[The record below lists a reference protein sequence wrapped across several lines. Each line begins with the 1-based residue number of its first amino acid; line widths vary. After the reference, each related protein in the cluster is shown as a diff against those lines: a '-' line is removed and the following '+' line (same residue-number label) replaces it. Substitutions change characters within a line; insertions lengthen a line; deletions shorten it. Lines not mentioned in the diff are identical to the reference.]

1 MFKPA
6 LAELCVSQ
14 IAPISLEMNKLLEQP
29 EEIDRLL
36 EKGAGQAQAIAAPI
50 LAEVKQLI
58 GFSG

>member
-1 MFKPA
+1 
-6 LAELCVSQ
+6 
-14 IAPISLEMNKLLEQP
+14 MNKLLEQP